1 MNRIHHTHLNRLC
14 ELVGH
19 GSLLHGGHQSLGSE
33 DLRVSEPLIS
43 HWRKGNE
50 FGDKRWRCED
60 DIHGEILRF
69 HALGERLDRHH
80 GDSQRIVEVQFG
92 IIRYHSNALLLV
104 VGIRQL
110 DVRRAAISLRSLC
123 FRWCTPIWEVSN

>member
-1 MNRIHHTHLNRLC
+1 MSRIHHTHLNRLC

-33 DLRVSEPLIS
+33 D
-43 HWRKGNE
+43 WRKGNE

-69 HALGERLDRHH
+69 HALRERLDRHH

-92 IIRYHSNALLLV
+92 IIRYDSNALLLV
-104 VGIRQL
+104 VGIRQGH
-110 DVRRAAISLRSLC
+110 RAFDGAHRFGKCRIDGDC
-123 FRWCTPIWEVSN
+123 

>member
-1 MNRIHHTHLNRLC
+1 MSRIHHTHLNRLC

-33 DLRVSEPLIS
+33 DLRVSEPSLS

-69 HALGERLDRHH
+69 HAEGENAGEMVSLLHPQLKEEGYEAGTDTTVTRFFSSLGY
-80 GDSQRIVEVQFG
+80 GS
-92 IIRYHSNALLLV
+92 
-104 VGIRQL
+104 
-110 DVRRAAISLRSLC
+110 
-123 FRWCTPIWEVSN
+123 

>member
-1 MNRIHHTHLNRLC
+1 MALC
-14 ELVGH
+14 
-19 GSLLHGGHQSLGSE
+19 
-33 DLRVSEPLIS
+33 
-43 HWRKGNE
+43 
-50 FGDKRWRCED
+50 D

-69 HALGERLDRHH
+69 HALRERLDRHH

-92 IIRYHSNALLLV
+92 IIRYDSNALLLV

-110 DVRRAAISLRSLC
+110 DVRKTTISLRSPC